1 MSTQLRDTS
10 FLSGTASGVGFEAG
24 LRNHML
30 RIYNYMAGGVAL
42 TGALAWASVNTGL
55 SQIVFSGRGAS
66 LLFMLAPLAFML
78 VLNFGINRL
87 SAGTARILFWAFC
100 ASMGV
105 SMAGI
110 FMIYTDT
117 SIARAFFATAATF
130 GAMSLWGYTTR
141 KDLTGFGSFLMMGVI
156 GIMLASLVNLGLA
169 LFGQP
174 SSMLNWMTSV
184 LGVLVFTGL
193 TAWDTQNIKQSY
205 ADDYGIEA
213 NSKLA
218 VMGALRLYLNF
229 INAFMFLLRLIGDR
243 R

>member
-1 MSTQLRDTS
+1 MTTQIRDTS
-10 FLSGTASGVGFEAG
+10 FLSGAASGVSFEAG

-42 TGALAWASVNTGL
+42 TGALAWASVNTPLANIVIGSKGL
-55 SQIVFSGRGAS
+55 SLVI
-66 LLFMLAPLAFML
+66 MLAPLAFML

-87 SAGTARILFWAFC
+87 SASTAKALFWAFC
-100 ASMGV
+100 GTMGL

-110 FMIYTDT
+110 FVAYTDT

-130 GAMSLWGYTTR
+130 GAMSLWGYTTK

-174 SSMLNWMTSV
+174 SSMLNWLTSV
-184 LGVLVFTGL
+184 AGVLVFTGL

-205 ADDYGIEA
+205 SDGYCIEA
-213 NSKLA
+213 YGKLA
-218 VMGALRLYLNF
+218 VMGALSLYLNF
-229 INAFMFLLRLIGDR
+229 INAFMFLLRLVGDR

>member
-1 MSTQLRDTS
+1 MTTQIRDTS
-10 FLSGTASGVGFEAG
+10 FLSGATSGVGFEAG

-42 TGALAWASVNTGL
+42 TGALAWASVNTALSGIVFGSKGL
-55 SQIVFSGRGAS
+55 SLV
-66 LLFMLAPLAFML
+66 FMLAPLAFML

-87 SAGTARILFWAFC
+87 SVGTAKALFWAFC

-105 SMAGI
+105 SMAGV
-110 FMIYTDT
+110 FAIYTDT

-130 GAMSLWGYTTR
+130 GAMSLWGYTTK
-141 KDLTGFGSFLMMGVI
+141 KDLTGFGSFLVMGMI

-174 SSMLNWMTSV
+174 SSMLNWITSV
-184 LGVLVFTGL
+184 AGVLVFTGL

-205 ADDYGIEA
+205 ADSHGIEA
-213 NSKLA
+213 NSKMA
-218 VMGALRLYLNF
+218 VMGALSLYLNF
-229 INAFMFLLRLIGDR
+229 INAFTFLLRLIGDR